1 MGQTIFRKTS
11 MDRLKSPEQL
21 NEYIRVASPSVWLIL
36 GAVVLLLVGVI
47 VWGVF
52 GSIPLTVDIAAE
64 VSGGSAVC
72 FVDAEDAA
80 QLEPGMTA
88 NVGTAS
94 GTVTAVGK
102 APVRLNEYEV
112 KIDMTGL
119 PDGIYPAEIT
129 VGSIHPISF
138 VIQ

>member
-11 MDRLKSPEQL
+11 IDRLKSPEQL

-52 GSIPLTVDIAAE
+52 GTIPLTVDTAAE
-64 VSGGSAVC
+64 VRGGSAVC
-72 FVDAEDAA
+72 YVDAEDAA

-88 NVGTAS
+88 NLGTVS
-94 GTVTAVGK
+94 GTVTAVGE

-112 KIDMTGL
+112 KIDVTGL
-119 PDGIYPAEIT
+119 LDGVYPAEIT